1 MHRIALIT
9 YLYGEKSNSMSGL
22 RTESWARAFAKAG
35 IQVTVFTRDWSDDKE
50 VKVGEHM
57 DSTEYTEP
65 LIKESENIRTIYLP
79 YKKPWEP
86 SNAFIKKLYNS
97 FLAITG
103 RYNTEA
109 DITQWYDAI
118 FLEHIKDPFTH
129 FITSCHPFSSLIL
142 MCRLQKDFPRRTTLV
157 DFRDYININL
167 LNPSIKF
174 NLLSRL
180 IISIQQ
186 KWITH
191 YVSKIHLIST
201 ASESIS
207 EKFEQMH
214 QCKNVATI
222 YNGFEADLFDS
233 IEETKQND
241 VFNVSMIGTLYTY
254 QDINFMLDGFTR
266 FLNTHKDRTDIR
278 INFIGLDYYPKVA
291 MQVRNKLVAFESM
304 IKITPR
310 LKRSAALSVMKNSEV
325 LFYVGWK
332 GWKGIYSGKIFEYLG
347 AKRNILIAPNDQDV
361 LEKLLNYTGSGKLA
375 GTPIEMND
383 ILTGWY
389 EEWLQNG
396 KLKYVGIDERIEGYT
411 REAQAEKLLLYL
423 KQKSPAK

>member
-1 MHRIALIT
+1 MRIALIT

-22 RTESWARAFAKAG
+22 RTESWVKAFAKAG
-35 IQVTVFTRDWSDDKE
+35 IHVTVFTRDWSDSKE
-50 VKVGEHM
+50 VLVGEHM
-57 DSTEYTEP
+57 DSTDYTDII
-65 LIKESENIRTIYLP
+65 IKESENIRTIYLP

-86 SNAFIKKLYNS
+86 SNVFIKKLHNS

-118 FLEHIKDPFTH
+118 ADEHKKNPFTH

-142 MCRLQKDFPRRTTLV
+142 LCRLKKNFSNCITMA

-167 LNPSIKF
+167 LNPAIQFSLFSK
-174 NLLSRL
+174 L
-180 IISIQQ
+180 IIGIQQ

-191 YVSKIHLIST
+191 YVKKTDLITT

-207 EKFEQMH
+207 EKFQQVH
-214 QCKNVATI
+214 GCKNVTTI
-222 YNGFEADLFDS
+222 YNGFEADIFDN
-233 IEETKQND
+233 IQETTHND
-241 VFNVSMIGTLYTY
+241 VFNVSMIGTLYNY
-254 QDINFMLDGFTR
+254 QDIDFMLDGLTL
-266 FLNTHKDRTDIR
+266 FLDTHKNRTDIM
-278 INFIGLDYYPKVA
+278 INFIGLDYYPQVA
-291 MQVRNKLVAFESM
+291 MQIRNKLIAFENM
-304 IKITPR
+304 VKITPR
-310 LKRSAALSVMKNSEV
+310 LKRSAAVSVMKNSGV

-361 LEKLLNYTGSGKLA
+361 LEKLVNYTGSGKLA
-375 GTPIEMND
+375 DTPVEMND
-383 ILTGWY
+383 ILTAWY

-396 KLKYVGIDERIEGYT
+396 KLAYRGIEERIALYT
-411 REAQAEKLLLYL
+411 REAQAEKLLECLQS
-423 KQKSPAK
+423 KK